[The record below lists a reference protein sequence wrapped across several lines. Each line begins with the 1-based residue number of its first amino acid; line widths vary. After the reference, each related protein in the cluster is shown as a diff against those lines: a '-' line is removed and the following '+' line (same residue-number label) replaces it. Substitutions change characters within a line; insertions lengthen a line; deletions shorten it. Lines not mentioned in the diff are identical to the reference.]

1 MRSARAP
8 SFDHG
13 AALRVPPVQDSNHWS
28 QLCMWLGEDGQPA
41 DIEGLLRVYTPQGW
55 VLARPGDWIV
65 LSHSGEFHVAHTGQR
80 RYDA

>member
-1 MRSARAP
+1 
-8 SFDHG
+8 
-13 AALRVPPVQDSNHWS
+13 
-28 QLCMWLGEDGQPA
+28 MWLGEDGQPA

-65 LSHSGEFHVAHTGQR
+65 LSHSGEFHVAHCGQPR